1 MFSLHTLVSSHSPKT
16 CMNRPQVWI
25 FECLS
30 ASALWQMGNLSSVLP
45 MTSGLYVNTENR
57 MYLQVWDW
65 AHPKHSALWDMA
77 MLLLHM
83 HNTEH
88 LLSYT
93 TARQVEQTLFES
105 VWKEKSWQTLV
116 HRSEN
121 GRINSLTF
129 SRFMKLFT
137 ERRSYIVPEGVE
149 DIRLTILLV
158 KQRNTDYLTLD
169 HVALINQ
176 RPTKTFFFHVTGA
189 LVSPPSQF
197 FMW

>member
-1 MFSLHTLVSSHSPKT
+1 MVFACPASSPSTRMDLFSIVVSTVASQHESPTVQSILRCFCTEVFLYAVCMFSLHTPVSSHSPKT

-57 MYLQVWDW
+57 MCLQVWDW

-93 TARQVEQTLFES
+93 TARQVEQT
-105 VWKEKSWQTLV
+105 VWICVKRKIMTDVGAQEWKRENKQPYLQSLYETL
-116 HRSEN
+116 HWAS
-121 GRINSLTF
+121 
-129 SRFMKLFT
+129 
-137 ERRSYIVPEGVE
+137 
-149 DIRLTILLV
+149 
-158 KQRNTDYLTLD
+158 
-169 HVALINQ
+169 
-176 RPTKTFFFHVTGA
+176 
-189 LVSPPSQF
+189 
-197 FMW
+197 